1 MDKYKKDFCGKIITA
16 ACCLHNVCMSMRDDI
31 DFEPLPSELIT
42 EEEIVEEIIGGTA
55 KRDLICNALPIN

>member
-1 MDKYKKDFCGKIITA
+1 MSGIWIYIKKTFAGKSLL
-16 ACCLHNVCMSMRDDI
+16 LHAVCMSMRDDI